1 MYAKKSLKE
10 ILWNEKKRAIHKSE
24 DSKQRN
30 GTCTSSSFEV
40 DVMQAVNG
48 HLLPV
53 TTTSRNVKSSGCR
66 PIPSPGCDARSRGSR
81 GVKLITEILWS
92 RARCDQNRLK
102 CCASVQLQSFI
113 INYLP
118 LYKETQK
125 IMYTYV
131 SITMRAYKNLCSDK
145 FEFIYTHI
153 QSNLCQFDA
162 KFPAV
167 FIKPLFI

>member
-1 MYAKKSLKE
+1 M
-10 ILWNEKKRAIHKSE
+10 WNEAKRANHKSA

-30 GTCTSSSFEV
+30 GTCASSSFEV
-40 DVMQAVNG
+40 DVMQAANG

-53 TTTSRNVKSSGCR
+53 TTTSRNVKSSCW
-66 PIPSPGCDARSRGSR
+66 PITSLGCDARLWGSPA
-81 GVKLITEILWS
+81 VKLTTEILWS

-131 SITMRAYKNLCSDK
+131 SITMRVYKNLNL
-145 FEFIYTHI
+145 YTHI
-153 QSNLCQFDA
+153 YRVTCVSSKQNFQRFL
-162 KFPAV
+162 
-167 FIKPLFI
+167 